1 MSEIQTQASSSKLKI
16 YFGLIVIIAGIGG
29 WLYFRQVGQSTNAVA
44 RRSPPV
50 SVSVAK
56 AEKQDVPIQLSALG
70 TVNSTYTVTLHS
82 RVDGQLNKIH
92 FDEGQTVK
100 QGQLLAELDPRPY
113 QAALTQTQG
122 QLLRD
127 QALLRNAE
135 IDLARYRRLWAQN
148 SVAKQQ
154 VDTQEALVNQ
164 YRGTVKL
171 DQGLV
176 ANAQLQLSYSRI
188 SSPISGRV
196 GLRQVDPGNI
206 VHSSDSSGLVTI
218 TQTQPINV
226 LFSIPETNLSQLLQA
241 TRQNPQ
247 LVVEAWD
254 RDYHTKLATGHLLA
268 IDNQLNTNTGTVS
281 LKAQFANDDQ
291 QLFPNQFVN
300 IRLLLTTR
308 KNAVTVPDVAVQ
320 TARQGSYVY
329 LLNTDNSIS
338 MTPVSVG
345 AGYGD
350 RVIVEKGVQPG
361 QQVVVDG
368 LDRLRNGSKVV
379 VRGEQGKTGGSG
391 QSGQSGRSKGG
402 AGQRA
407 PSNAQ

>member
-1 MSEIQTQASSSKLKI
+1 MSEIPTQVPSSKLKI
-16 YFGLIVIIAGIGG
+16 YIGLLVIVAGVGG
-29 WLYFRQVGQSTNAVA
+29 WLYFRQAGQSTNAA
-44 RRSPPV
+44 PRRSPPV

-56 AEKQDVPIQLSALG
+56 AEKQDVPILLSALG

-92 FDEGQTVK
+92 FEEGQAVK

-122 QLLRD
+122 QWMRD

-176 ANAQLQLSYSRI
+176 ENAQLQLSYSRI
-188 SSPISGRV
+188 TSPVSGQV

-206 VHSSDSSGLVTI
+206 VHSSDASGLVTI
-218 TQTQPINV
+218 TQIQPINV
-226 LFSIPETNLSQLLQA
+226 LFSIPETNLSQLLQS

-254 RDYHTKLATGHLLA
+254 RDYHTRLASGHLLA
-268 IDNQLNTNTGTVS
+268 IDNQLNVSTGTVS

-308 KNAVTVPDVAVQ
+308 KNAVTVPDIAVQ

-338 MTPVSVG
+338 MTPVTVG

-350 RVIVEKGVQPG
+350 RIIVENGVQPE

-379 VRGEQGKTGGSG
+379 VRGEQGKTGGDGKS
-391 QSGQSGRSKGG
+391 SQSGRSKGG

-407 PSNAQ
+407 PSNVE